1 MSNDD
6 TFKSLATASA
16 KTSSK
21 AIHGA
26 PHTVFGL
33 STLDVVEYGILGQ
46 FWAEQGSW
54 AFITLHHKKG
64 EQHGKWLSP
73 LILEESV
80 QKYFRIFFFSQSSVC
95 TDAHR

>member
-6 TFKSLATASA
+6 TFKSLATAASA

-46 FWAEQGSW
+46 FWAEQGS
-54 AFITLHHKKG
+54 
-64 EQHGKWLSP
+64 
-73 LILEESV
+73 
-80 QKYFRIFFFSQSSVC
+80 
-95 TDAHR
+95 